1 MMPTTKKLDKVWLGD
16 VPGDKA
22 FWCHDGRVVKNLAE
36 LAQAFREMSDDTF
49 EYHLNSE
56 KNDFG
61 TWVKDVI
68 GDVTL
73 AGQLARVATR
83 ATATRRVD
91 MRLESLRALT

>member
-1 MMPTTKKLDKVWLGD
+1 MPTTRKLDKVWLGE
-16 VPGDKA
+16 VPEDKA
-22 FWCHDGRVVKNLAE
+22 FWCHDGRVVKSLAE
-36 LAQAFREMSDDTF
+36 LAEAFREMSDETF

-61 TWVKDVI
+61 TWVRDVI

-91 MRLESLRALT
+91 TRVESLRALT